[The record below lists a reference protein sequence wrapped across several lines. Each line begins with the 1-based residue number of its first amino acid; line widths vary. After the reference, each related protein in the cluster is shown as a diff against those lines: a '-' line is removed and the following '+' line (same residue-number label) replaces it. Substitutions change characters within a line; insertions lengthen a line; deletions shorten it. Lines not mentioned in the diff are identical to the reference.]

1 MKTPALATASTVR
14 RSVLRVGVAAVS
26 AIAFPSVWSQ
36 RSKLQPDDSR
46 MALVIGN
53 ADYRTKPLRNSINDA
68 RAIASAMRDVGF
80 SLIMRENASQA
91 TMIDAMKEFWLRSR
105 RSEARV
111 LYFSGHGMQHR
122 GKNYLLPVDTLIEQ
136 QDDLPRRAASVDEVV
151 EKLNENTRGI
161 NVVIL
166 DACRTPPL
174 ANGTRTRGGTGLGAT
189 RSIGPGL
196 AQVNAP
202 QGTLIAFSTSP
213 GSVAYDGVDGSSPYT
228 KHLVDQLKTPGQSVE
243 QLFKRVRIAVA
254 NETGNKQVPWESSS
268 LMGDFCFTPD
278 SSGRCVAS

>member
-1 MKTPALATASTVR
+1 MKTSALTSAFWVR
-14 RSVLRVGVAAVS
+14 RSMLRAGVAAVS

-36 RSKLQPDDSR
+36 RSKPQPDDSR

-53 ADYRTKPLRNSINDA
+53 ADYRTKPLRNSVNDA
-68 RAIASAMRDVGF
+68 RAVASAMRDVGF

-166 DACRTPPL
+166 DACRTPPV
-174 ANGTRTRGGTGLGAT
+174 AHGTRTRGGAGLGAT

-228 KHLVDQLKTPGQSVE
+228 KHLVDQLKMPGQSVE